1 MRISFRRALP
11 VLAGALCLAAALAL
25 FALRQGAPKAAV
37 PGSAL
42 RSGAAGG
49 QALRP
54 LGPEGSTYAFAFSAA
69 ENSLYHTCLLYTSP
83 SPRD

>member
-42 RSGAAGG
+42 RSANRRCGPRAQRAAPM
-49 QALRP
+49 P
-54 LGPEGSTYAFAFSAA
+54 LLFPPPKTAC
-69 ENSLYHTCLLYTSP
+69 TTP
-83 SPRD
+83 